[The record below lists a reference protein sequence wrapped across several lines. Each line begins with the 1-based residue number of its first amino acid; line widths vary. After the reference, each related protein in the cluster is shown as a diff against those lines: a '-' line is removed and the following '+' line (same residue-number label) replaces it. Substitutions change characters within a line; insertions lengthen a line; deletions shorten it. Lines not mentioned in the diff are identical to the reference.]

1 MIGSNKDPIYDME
14 EHFQVLPLQLSY
26 EVNNDSDIWEQR
38 NDIVTN
44 ISKGDLVLF
53 VSFKPVK

>member
-1 MIGSNKDPIYDME
+1 ME
-14 EHFQVLPLQLSY
+14 GHFKMLPLQLSY
-26 EVNNDSDIWEQR
+26 EVTNYSIWQEA

-53 VSFKPVK
+53 SPRDFRSYLEDFYDLL